1 MTHTRVD
8 AVLFDFDGT
17 LTRPGALDFGRMR
30 RTLGCPE
37 DRPVLEF
44 IEAMAEAGDRRRAMD
59 ALADFEREAAA
70 ASVPNEGAE
79 ATLVF
84 LRGRGLRLG
93 ILTRNRRDAVAR
105 ALENFRSISP
115 ADFDAIVTREDP
127 AAPKPSPE
135 GVRLAAERM
144 GVSPERI
151 MVVGDFDFDVDAARA
166 AGALSVFLANGG
178 TEIAPPNADHAIGTL
193 SELPGVVR
201 HYIPLPGGKFPNDLL
216 GRFLDGAGRD
226 DPTLLI
232 HPRVGEDTA
241 AVDISGEEV
250 LVLKSDPITFATDAI
265 SQYAVLVNAN
275 DVVTAG
281 AIPRWFLTTF
291 MFPVGTTPA
300 EVAAT
305 LGEMADVCRKWNIT
319 LCGGHTE
326 ITDAVNR
333 PVVVGTLA
341 GTVARSKL
349 IDKRNMRTG
358 DRVLVTKGVSVE
370 GTSIIAREFGDRLL
384 EKGMD
389 PATIDRCRDFLSRI
403 SVMEEARIAAEIAG
417 VSALHD
423 VTEGGLATALEELS
437 IAGGHRIRIHVENI
451 PMFPETHAV
460 CEALE
465 IHPLGLIGSG
475 SLLICCREEDTGELI
490 RSVFAAGIEITV
502 IGRVAEPGAG
512 IAAEVRGE
520 PAEWPEFEVDE
531 IARLFGEGARDSA
544 PESDR
549 RSSG

>member
-1 MTHTRVD
+1 MTHTRID

-17 LTRPGALDFGRMR
+17 LTVPGALDFGPMR

-37 DRPVLEF
+37 GQPVLEF
-44 IEAMAEAGDRRRAMD
+44 IAEMAGDADRDRAME

-70 ASVPNEGAE
+70 ESAPNEGAE
-79 ATLVF
+79 AAMKF
-84 LRGRGLRLG
+84 ARDRKLRLG
-93 ILTRNRRDAVAR
+93 ILTRNRRDAVER
-105 ALENFRSISP
+105 ALENFPSFSP
-115 ADFDAIVTREDP
+115 DDFAAIITREDP
-127 AAPKPSPE
+127 AAPKPSPD

-144 GVSPERI
+144 GVPPERV
-151 MVVGDFDFDVDAARA
+151 MVVGDFDFDVAAAHA
-166 AGALSVFLANGG
+166 AGALAVFLTNGVSD
-178 TEIAPPNADHAIGTL
+178 AVPPDADHVIHSL
-193 SELPGVVR
+193 SELPGVLR

-216 GRFLDGAGRD
+216 GRFLDGSGRD
-226 DPTLLI
+226 DPALLI

-265 SQYAVLVNAN
+265 SQYAVVVNAN

-281 AIPRWFLTTF
+281 AVPRWFLTTF
-291 MFPVGTTPA
+291 MFPVGATPA

-305 LGEMADVCRKWNIT
+305 LAEMADVCRKWDIT

-333 PVVVGTLA
+333 PVVIGTLA
-341 GTVARSKL
+341 GTVSRSKL
-349 IDKRNMRTG
+349 IDKRNMKAG

-370 GTSIIAREFGDRLL
+370 GTSIIAREMEGRLL

-389 PATIDRCRDFLSRI
+389 PAEIERCKNFLSRI
-403 SVMEEARIAAEIAG
+403 SVMAEARIAAGIEG

-423 VTEGGLATALEELS
+423 VTEGGIATALEELS
-437 IAGGHRIRIHVENI
+437 IAGGHRIRIHAENI
-451 PMFPETHAV
+451 PMFPETRSV

-475 SLLICCREEDTGELI
+475 SLLICCREESTGDLI
-490 RSVFAAGIEITV
+490 RAVFAAGIEITV
-502 IGRVAEPGAG
+502 IGHVMEPGEG
-512 IAAEVRGE
+512 IASSIYGE
-520 PAEWPEFEVDE
+520 PAEWPKFDVDE
-531 IARLFGEGARDSA
+531 IARLFGEER
-544 PESDR
+544 
-549 RSSG
+549 

>member
-1 MTHTRVD
+1 MTITRID

-30 RTLGCPE
+30 RILGCPD

-44 IEAMAEAGDRRRAMD
+44 IEKMPGAEERKRAMD

-70 ASVPNEGAE
+70 DSAPNEGAE
-79 ATLVF
+79 DALKF
-84 LRGRGLRLG
+84 LRDRGLRPG
-93 ILTRNRRDAVAR
+93 ILTRNRRDAVER
-105 ALENFRSISP
+105 ALENFQAVSP
-115 ADFDAIVTREDP
+115 DDFAAIITREEP

-135 GVRLAAERM
+135 GVQLAAERM
-144 GVSPERI
+144 GVPPERVV
-151 MVVGDFDFDVDAARA
+151 VVGDFDFDVAAAHA
-166 AGALSVFLANGG
+166 AGALSVFLTNGASNA
-178 TEIAPPNADHAIGTL
+178 APPDADHVIHSL
-193 SELPGVVR
+193 SELPGVLR

-226 DPTLLI
+226 DPALLI

-241 AVDISGEEV
+241 AVDVSGEEV

-265 SQYAVLVNAN
+265 SQYAVVVNAN

-281 AIPRWFLTTF
+281 AVPRWFLTTF

-305 LGEMADVCRKWNIT
+305 LAEMADVCRRWNIT

-333 PVVVGTLA
+333 PVVTGTLA

-349 IDKRNMRTG
+349 IDKRNMKAG

-370 GTSIIAREFGDRLL
+370 GTSIIAREMEDRLL
-384 EKGMD
+384 EKGME
-389 PATIDRCRDFLSRI
+389 PAEIERCKSFLSRI
-403 SVMEEARIAAEIAG
+403 SVMEEARIAAGIDG

-423 VTEGGLATALEELS
+423 VTEGGIATALEELS
-437 IAGGHRIRIHVENI
+437 IAGGHRIRIHAENI

-475 SLLICCREEDTGELI
+475 SLLICCREESTGDLI
-490 RSVFAAGIEITV
+490 RAVFAAGIEITV
-502 IGRVAEPGAG
+502 IGHVMEPGEG
-512 IAAEVRGE
+512 IASSIYGQ
-520 PAEWPEFEVDE
+520 PAEWPKFEVDE
-531 IARLFGEGARDSA
+531 IARLFGEG
-544 PESDR
+544 
-549 RSSG
+549 G

>member
-1 MTHTRVD
+1 MTHTRID

-17 LTRPGALDFGRMR
+17 LTRPGALDFGQMR
-30 RTLGCPE
+30 RTLGCP
-37 DRPVLEF
+37 DGQPVLEF
-44 IEAMAEAGDRRRAMD
+44 IAEMAGEADRGRAMD

-70 ASVPNEGAE
+70 ASLPNEGAE
-79 ATLVF
+79 AAMEF
-84 LRGRGLRLG
+84 LRGRGLRMG
-93 ILTRNRRDAVAR
+93 ILTRNRRDAVER
-105 ALENFRSISP
+105 ALENFPSFSP
-115 ADFDAIVTREDP
+115 KDFAAIITREDP

-144 GVSPERI
+144 GVPPERT
-151 MVVGDFDFDVDAARA
+151 MVVGDFDFDVAAARA
-166 AGALSVFLANGG
+166 AGALAVFLTNGASDA
-178 TEIAPPNADHAIGTL
+178 APPDADHVVHSL
-193 SELPGVVR
+193 SELPGVLR
-201 HYIPLPGGKFPNDLL
+201 PYIPLPGGKFPNDLL
-216 GRFLDGAGRD
+216 GRFLEGSGRD

-241 AVDISGEEV
+241 AVDVSGEEV

-265 SQYAVLVNAN
+265 SEYAVLVNAN
-275 DVVTAG
+275 DVVTSG

-291 MFPVGTTPA
+291 MFPPGTTPA

-305 LGEMADVCRKWNIT
+305 LAEMADVCRRWNIT

-333 PVVVGTLA
+333 PVVSGTLA

-349 IDKRNMRTG
+349 IDKRNMKAG

-370 GTSIIAREFGDRLL
+370 GTSIIAREMEGRLL

-389 PATIDRCRDFLSRI
+389 PAEIERCKNFLSRI
-403 SVMEEARIAAEIAG
+403 SVMEEARIAAGIEG

-423 VTEGGLATALEELS
+423 VTEGGIATALEELS
-437 IAGGHRIRIHVENI
+437 IAGGHRIRIHAENI
-451 PMFPETHAV
+451 PMFPETRSV

-475 SLLICCREEDTGELI
+475 SLLICCREQSTGDLI
-490 RSVFAAGIEITV
+490 RAVFAAGIEITV
-502 IGRVAEPGAG
+502 IGHVMAPGEG
-512 IAAEVRGE
+512 IASSIYGE
-520 PAEWPEFEVDE
+520 PAEWPKFEVDE
-531 IARLFGEGARDSA
+531 IARLFGE
-544 PESDR
+544 
-549 RSSG
+549 